1 MRVGLTVMMVAVSM
15 RVVVLVTVLMGRA
28 EAMVLVWMGR
38 LCGWHRRRVP
48 R

>member
-1 MRVGLTVMMVAVSM
+1 MRVGLTVMMVAVLM

-28 EAMVLVWMGR
+28 VVMVLVWMGR